1 MSITITKKKTKQQ
14 PEALPKVELH
24 VDADTLAGLTIEDL
38 ADRYGDLQDQIS
50 AIKMNPVF
58 AQFEEVSK
66 QLQSRLDELEPTD
79 ELTIVGSRWL
89 VEASACARN
98 NRTLVKGAI
107 PLLQKM
113 LGAETFGKIAKVNIS
128 DVEKYCTPDQASNVI
143 NEDTGYSTKRKITA
157 KHIGE

>member
-1 MSITITKKKTKQQ
+1 MPITITQSKKKA
-14 PEALPKVELH
+14 PELPKVEPVTEIINL
-24 VDADTLAGLTIEDL
+24 ADLTLEQL
-38 ADRYGDLQDQIS
+38 ADRYGELQDKVN
-50 AIKMNPVF
+50 AIKMAPEF
-58 AQFEEVSK
+58 AQLEEVTK
-66 QLQSRLDELEPTD
+66 QLQGRLAEYEPTD
-79 ELTIVGSRWL
+79 ELAIKGNRWL

-98 NRTLVKGAI
+98 NRALANGAI

-128 DVEKYCTPDQASNVI
+128 DVEKYCTPDQAAKVI